1 MGNMLSPEM
10 SKIAAVQ
17 CAMNDP
23 EVLRVLQN
31 SLPNEEVAENVCK
44 LIIKGRHED
53 ISNLAQ

>member
-1 MGNMLSPEM
+1 MLSPEM